1 MRTRSKALLGLAA
14 VFTLL
19 VLVLIIAVYRVVPW
33 LIMRHPDLLFDTQSV
48 TRLILLLCVSSVAA
62 AIALSYLVYRHSL
75 ISPLEQF
82 SAATHNLACR
92 DYASRVNASSDDELA
107 EIARALNDMA
117 SRLYDY
123 RHSERTL
130 EVYRRELIA
139 SVSHDLRT
147 PLAMAKGYIEALRDG
162 VLPEGMTADQCLE
175 LVEEKIERLNTLID
189 DLFLLSRWESRRFPM
204 NPVLVE
210 SSEMLR
216 RILAGL
222 VHDCEVRGVTLEADI
237 PDVAHKVY
245 VDVSAMERVIV
256 NIVTNSLR
264 YVSDGDSILVSL
276 RNRLDGVEI
285 TIEDTGPGIP
295 EDALAHIFERY
306 YSAKPREVPT
316 HAGVKTSSTSRE
328 ERVRGDV
335 LATYGTGLGLAI
347 VKEIVQAHG
356 GMVYAANRPT
366 GGSRFVIMIPRRF
379 RSARLVKTRGGARHG
394 TAS

>member
-14 VFTLL
+14 VFIL
-19 VLVLIIAVYRVVPW
+19 VVLALAIVAYQIVPW
-33 LIMRHPDLLFDTQSV
+33 LIMRYPELLFDAKTVTHLITLLSV
-48 TRLILLLCVSSVAA
+48 SGVAV
-62 AIALSYLVYRHSL
+62 AIALSYLVYCHL
-75 ISPLEQF
+75 MISPLEQF
-82 SAATHNLACR
+82 SATAHNLTGR

-107 EIARALNDMA
+107 EIAQALNDMA
-117 SRLYDY
+117 SRLYGY
-123 RHSERTL
+123 RHSEHTL

-139 SVSHDLRT
+139 NVSHDLRT

-162 VLPEGMTADQCLE
+162 VLPEGMTVDQCLE
-175 LVEEKIERLNTLID
+175 LVEEKIQRLNTLID

-216 RILAGL
+216 SILAGL

-264 YVSDGDSILVSL
+264 HVSEGDRIMVSL
-276 RNRLDGVEI
+276 KNRLDGVEI
-285 TIEDTGPGIP
+285 IVEDTGPGIP
-295 EDALAHIFERY
+295 DDALGHIFERY

-316 HAGVKTSSTSRE
+316 HAGVKTSSTSKE
-328 ERVRGDV
+328 ERARGGV

-347 VKEIVQAHG
+347 VREIAQAHG
-356 GMVYAANRPT
+356 GMVYAANRPS
-366 GGSRFVIMIPRRF
+366 GGSRFVIVIPRRF
-379 RSARLVKTRGGARHG
+379 RSSRLVRTRGGARHG